1 MTRQERA
8 ALQGELLETMLASML
23 GLVQLQLLDL
33 PKDEALAL
41 LSKIENGSHSLRF
54 LLNATGQGAHLE
66 AALGGPD
73 GSPLWELLALDIVP
87 GAPAPSQPGQA
98 PRAMLSEMF
107 SALSGSGFASA
118 VPFDVRAWWLASIRA
133 MVLKGGSFEQHA
145 GLIGRGQTSLAS
157 SLDMQNRDEALMRAL
172 QAVADD
178 DADLS
183 LWDRCSRLSPL
194 IKDFARQDWRQVF
207 RNDQAPAGWPAWK
220 VARFEAARAAP
231 GSTKKDPK
239 LPTSAQSLRR
249 IATPS
254 NTPFSC
260 NAPEATV
267 LAQLRKPG
275 PREPQQALD
284 PL

>member
-1 MTRQERA
+1 MTGQERA
-8 ALQGELLETMLASML
+8 ALQGKLLETMLASML
-23 GLVQLQLLDL
+23 GLVQLQLLEL

-41 LSKIENGSHSLRF
+41 LSKVEDGSHSLRF
-54 LLNATGQGAHLE
+54 LLNATGHGAHLE

-87 GAPAPSQPGQA
+87 GATAPTQPGQA

-107 SALSGSGFASA
+107 SALSGSGLASA

-178 DADLS
+178 DAELS
-183 LWDRCSRLSPL
+183 LWDRCSRLGPL
-194 IKDFARQDWRQVF
+194 IKDFARQDWRQTF
-207 RNDQAPAGWPAWK
+207 RDEHAPAGWPAWK
-220 VARFEAARAAP
+220 MALFDAARAAP
-231 GSTKKDPK
+231 GSTRKDPK
-239 LPTSAQSLRR
+239 LPVSAQRLHK
-249 IATPS
+249 IATTS
-254 NTPFSC
+254 NGPFSRSS
-260 NAPEATV
+260 PEATV

-275 PREPQQALD
+275 RRDPQQALD